1 MTEEFFP
8 PRRKSLV
15 FNSLMASVL
24 VLLILALLIAGSIT
38 QQNNLAIL
46 LLTAGILLLVPLVV
60 VVYRIFVIVSTV
72 YSLNRDALEIGWGL
86 RRELLPIRQ
95 IDWVH
100 PITDFETPL
109 PLDFAPLKS
118 AYYGKKAVKGLGR
131 PLFVATTPEEM
142 VLIKQG
148 DQYLIISPEN
158 AQEFS
163 QRFNQLTQ
171 MGSLTQ
177 VEAESENLK
186 MLWQRIWADPW
197 SMFLL
202 VASMVSLL
210 LLFITALTISLV
222 REQIVWVSME
232 LVPASRALLLAVIGS
247 FFSLINAFVGLFF
260 YLQDRVAANIR
271 NLIWSWTVVVNL
283 ILTLAL
289 IIMAI

>member
-24 VLLILALLIAGSIT
+24 VLLILALLIGGSMT

-72 YSLNRDALEIGWGL
+72 YSLSRDALEIGWGL

-100 PITDFETPL
+100 PVTDFETPL
-109 PLDFAPLKS
+109 PLGFAPLKS
-118 AYYGKKAVKGLGR
+118 AYYGEKAVKGLGR
-131 PLFVATTPEEM
+131 PLFVATTPDEM

-163 QRFNQLTQ
+163 QRFDQLTQ
-171 MGSLTQ
+171 LGSLTQ

-210 LLFITALTISLV
+210 LLFITALTIILV